1 MSRSNGLCRTGLIAA
16 LTVCL
21 TAPSAAWAE
30 SPQAVEDTSGMTQV
44 TVDVSELG
52 RGRHADDPLAQT
64 GDGVN
69 DLIGAV
75 LVGSSLTVLGASTLK
90 RR

>member
-1 MSRSNGLCRTGLIAA
+1 
-16 LTVCL
+16 
-21 TAPSAAWAE
+21 
-30 SPQAVEDTSGMTQV
+30 MTQV